1 MNEIVVDIMCIS
13 WIAYLYMDYRIQKK
27 TFYEEGFSPLYLFRK
42 WRKKEKFVSN
52 NWSENDRDFYD
63 VETTIT
69 EQEANEI
76 KLLITQAIE
85 EKMKNLDFSDGVEK
99 FAINDDVISID
110 IKFNEKE

>member
-1 MNEIVVDIMCIS
+1 M
-13 WIAYLYMDYRIQKK
+13 
-27 TFYEEGFSPLYLFRK
+27 
-42 WRKKEKFVSN
+42 SN